1 MKRALFFIF
10 LALAFLAFDFA
21 SKHYILH
28 DLSSIILRHPRGEGI
43 PIFHFLGID
52 FFIGLTFNKG
62 AAWGLFANFN
72 NVLIAVR
79 IAIVIALFFYMIFFR
94 KDSPLLPLVLILTG
108 AVGNILDFF
117 VYGYVIDFLHF
128 KFWGHSFP
136 LFNIADAL
144 ISVGVGLLFLTLGFK
159 KKDACV

>member
-10 LALAFLAFDFA
+10 LFALFLAADIA
-21 SKHYILH
+21 SKYYVLH
-28 DLSSIILRHPRGEGI
+28 ELSTTIFSHPRNAGI
-43 PIFHFLGID
+43 PVFGFFGID
-52 FFIGLTFNKG
+52 LFIGLTFNKG

-72 NVLIAVR
+72 TLLVAVR
-79 IAIVIALFFYMIFFR
+79 IAIAILLFVYMLKQR
-94 KDSPLLPLVLILTG
+94 KYILPIVMILAG

-117 VYGYVIDFLHF
+117 VYGYVIDFIHF

-144 ISVGVGLLFLTLGFK
+144 ISIGVLLLFINLYLH
-159 KKDACV
+159 KKDARI